1 MHINHMYNPKGRATS
16 WDALL
21 PAVSIAAELHTSAT
35 LQGRQGPPRAEFE
48 SGWPYIMYINAHMNC
63 FVLAHSSLPPHA
75 QNKHSTLS

>member
-35 LQGRQGPPRAEFE
+35 LQGRQGPPRADSFEFG
-48 SGWPYIMYINAHMNC
+48 SLS
-63 FVLAHSSLPPHA
+63 LAGLI
-75 QNKHSTLS
+75 